1 MTFIL
6 VTGSIMAVSIFL
18 IYHLCRFIGIEM
30 KWLSL
35 VLCAVMA
42 FLVNAVAISMSPFL
56 DRSHYLRLGVLVIA
70 AAAIVTLFNEHLL
83 RRSQKDGQPADEASD
98 SQAVT
103 LPWKAEQPAMAA
115 ASAGAAASTAAVDNA
130 PDGEQEPE
138 PNTTKAASDTAAEE
152 EAARTAALKKQQA
165 LAAAARAEEELAAKA
180 EQAAK
185 AKAEAIARAQA
196 LQAEKDEA
204 RRKAAEELKARQAA
218 EAEAKAAQQQAEQAA
233 AKAEAKQQQ
242 TREEIAALDSLD
254 RILDYAY
261 DHAASDSAAAICAYQ
276 QAIDRYSEDS
286 YTPFL
291 VIELGNLY
299 KEQAA
304 YAEAIH
310 AYQQALSLPIIATND
325 DMKQEFIKNTR
336 YLTIV
341 QDILSKHHALS
352 TPFPDIPAGVMQ
364 EIETKFQQS
373 S

>member
-35 VLCAVMA
+35 VLCAAMA
-42 FLVNAVAISMSPFL
+42 FLVNAVAITMSPFL

-70 AAAIVTLFNEHLL
+70 AAAFVTLFNEHLL
-83 RRSQKDGQPADEASD
+83 RRSDDAGKQPADEPA
-98 SQAVT
+98 AA

-115 ASAGAAASTAAVDNA
+115 AAAGAATSSPALPSVPAKVH
-130 PDGEQEPE
+130 EEKPE
-138 PNTTKAASDTAAEE
+138 PSTTVTAKQEDTAQQA
-152 EAARTAALKKQQA
+152 AALKAKKAQE
-165 LAAAARAEEELAAKA
+165 AAARAEEELAAKA

-204 RRKAAEELKARQAA
+204 RRKAAEELKAQ
-218 EAEAKAAQQQAEQAA
+218 KAAASARD
-233 AKAEAKQQQ
+233 AKRKVF
-242 TREEIAALDSLD
+242 REEITALDSLD
-254 RILDYAY
+254 SILDYAY
-261 DHAASDSAAAICAYQ
+261 DKAASEPDAAIYAYQ
-276 QAIDRYSEDS
+276 QAIDRYKEDS

-304 YAEAIH
+304 YTEAIQS
-310 AYQQALSLPIIATND
+310 YQQALSLPIIASND

-352 TPFPDIPAGVMQ
+352 TPFPDIPADVMQ
-364 EIETKFQQS
+364 EIETEFQQS

>member
-138 PNTTKAASDTAAEE
+138 PNTTKTASDTAAEE

-165 LAAAARAEEELAAKA
+165 LAAARAEEELAAKA

-218 EAEAKAAQQQAEQAA
+218 EAEAKAAQQQAEQA
-233 AKAEAKQQQ
+233 EAKQQQ
-242 TREEIAALDSLD
+242 VREEIAALDSLD

-261 DHAASDSAAAICAYQ
+261 DHAASDPAAAICAYQ

-304 YAEAIH
+304 YDKAIES
-310 AYQQALSLPIIATND
+310 YQQALSLPIIATND